1 MSDELPRIRR
11 VRPGDEPLTLVIS
24 WADGTTATVD
34 LTGVIASFKPFA
46 PLADAELFRQ
56 ARVIVHGAGIGWPNG
71 LDYSADSLRLISEEQ
86 RAMTTEEFRT
96 WQDGLKLS
104 NQETADLLGFS
115 LRTIKN
121 YRAGAT
127 ISKAVAVTCRS
138 MLRDPTVFSAHFR
151 PRHRGRP
158 RKSA

>member
-1 MSDELPRIRR
+1 MPDILHRIRR
-11 VRPGDEPLTLVIS
+11 VSPGKEPTTLVID
-24 WADGTTATVD
+24 WDDDTRTTVD
-34 LTGVIASFKPFA
+34 LAGVIASFKPFA

-71 LDYSADSLRLISEEQ
+71 LDYSADSLWLVGEEQ

-104 NQETADLLGFS
+104 NQEAVDLLGFS

-127 ISKAVAVTCRS
+127 IPKAVAVTCRS
-138 MLRDPTVFSAHFR
+138 MLRDPTVFRAHFR